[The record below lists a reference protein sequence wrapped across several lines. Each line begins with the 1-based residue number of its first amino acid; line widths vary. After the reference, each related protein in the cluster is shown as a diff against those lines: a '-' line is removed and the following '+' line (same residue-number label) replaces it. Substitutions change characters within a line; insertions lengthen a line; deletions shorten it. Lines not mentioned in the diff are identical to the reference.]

1 MKNYSF
7 WLINL
12 IWLAFIPDV
21 NAGCIYEDFLRGEN
35 LQIGNMLTWS
45 TSSEMH
51 NVLFF
56 VERSKDGVEFTEI
69 GSVKGAGNSEE
80 IKDYFFLDPMPGNV
94 KSYYRLKQVD
104 SDGTFSY
111 SEKAIVKPTFK
122 NNFLVAD
129 MTSIATKDFF
139 EVTIDAMIDGEM
151 NYKLNSWSGDV
162 VLEDRAI
169 ITQGFNELSI
179 DLTDQKEGI
188 YKLSLNMEGEEET
201 LTLKKIMDEIKG
213 KPNVASKNSKPEPGR
228 N

>member
-1 MKNYSF
+1 
-7 WLINL
+7 
-12 IWLAFIPDV
+12 
-21 NAGCIYEDFLRGEN
+21 
-35 LQIGNMLTWS
+35 MLTWS

-80 IKDYFFLDPMPGNV
+80 VNDYFFLDPMPGNV

-111 SEKAIVKPTFK
+111 SEKAAVKPAYK
-122 NNFLVAD
+122 NNFLVAN

-139 EVTIDAMIDGEM
+139 ELTIDAMIDGEM
-151 NYKLNSWSGDV
+151 SYKLNSWNGDV
-162 VLEDRAI
+162 VLEDQMI
-169 ITQGFNELSI
+169 ITQGFNEVSV

-201 LTLKKIMDEIKG
+201 LTLKKLADEIKD